1 LVASRIVL
9 LFLLIS
15 SQIAVGQS
23 SWIKLPSRFTI
34 EAFDLNYRQL
44 LVKEADSAVGINNE
58 AIAYNQFGIW
68 NIADRADTFQV
79 DSFKV
84 RSWSTYSYWENGKS
98 YLRGGAIRN
107 SVLFDYVSISQ
118 DGAWARGLDS
128 VGLLQIHLPSGR
140 QFRSQAILDGQSI
153 EEPIRCFD
161 DRLGYYFVDWKSAR
175 LSHWNYVYAE
185 NFNSGISIAELNRRY
200 GGLNR
205 AGEWQ
210 IKPKYSWLIKVKGD
224 RFIGKADSNN
234 QIINEQGKEIWAGKD
249 SIYAADGFVGR
260 VDSLRLLGAIDYNG
274 CELFSGYKY
283 GVLKD
288 QNQYIADAGTYMCI
302 KDTNGAVMFGPKT
315 SYSMIESGSEGL
327 FRVKKNGKYGF
338 ANKEGIKRIP
348 YRYEET
354 KALTNGKVPIK
365 IQSRWGVINNAD
377 QILVQPIYSYVSNYC
392 GNICSAE
399 LGGKWYIFDGN
410 GTSIFSDGCKQVQE
424 TISGGYILQ
433 QNGKFGYVNAEG
445 SVLLQPV
452 YQEIQEVTSQIIK
465 ARLGNVWAVY
475 DGSGNLKLAGKY
487 QKIHSDLSVGYIF
500 LYK

>member
-9 LFLLIS
+9 LFLLFS

-23 SWIKLPSRFTI
+23 SWIKLPSRFTV
-34 EAFDLNYRQL
+34 EAFDLNYSQV
-44 LVKEADSAVGINNE
+44 LVKEADSVVGLNNE
-58 AIAYNQFGIW
+58 AIAYSQFGNWYIL
-68 NIADRADTFQV
+68 DRTDTFQV

-84 RSWSTYSYWENGKS
+84 RSWSAYSYWENGKS

-107 SVLFDYVSISQ
+107 SFDFDYVSISE
-118 DGAWARGLDS
+118 DGAWARGTDS
-128 VGLLQIHLPSGR
+128 VGLLQVHLPSGR
-140 QFRSQAILDGQSI
+140 QFRAMAILDGQSI
-153 EEPIRCFD
+153 EEPIRCFN
-161 DRLGYYFVDWKSAR
+161 DRLGYYFIDWKSVR

-185 NFNSGISIAELNRRY
+185 NFTNGISIAELNRRY

-210 IKPKYSWLIKVKGD
+210 IKPRYSWLIRVKGN
-224 RFIGKADSNN
+224 RFIGKTDSVF
-234 QIINEQGKEIWAGKD
+234 QIIDEFGKNIWAGKD
-249 SIYAADGFVGR
+249 SIYKADGFVGR
-260 VDSLRLLGAIDYNG
+260 VDSLGLLGAIDYSG

-283 GVLKD
+283 GVVKD

-338 ANKEGIKRIP
+338 ANKEGIKRIQ
-348 YRYEET
+348 YRYEAT
-354 KALTNGKVPIK
+354 KALTNGKVPVK
-365 IQSRWGVINNAD
+365 IQNRWGVITNAD
-377 QILVQPIYSYVSNYC
+377 QIVVQPIYSYVSNFC
-392 GNICSAE
+392 GNICCAE
-399 LGGKWYIFDGN
+399 LAEKWYIFDSSGR
-410 GTSIFSDGCKQVQE
+410 SIFFDGCNQVQE
-424 TISGGYILQ
+424 TSSGGYILQ
-433 QNGKFGYVNAEG
+433 QNGKFGYINADG
-445 SVLLQPV
+445 TVLLQPF

-465 ARLGNVWAVY
+465 ARLGNFWAVY

-487 QKIHSDLSVGYIF
+487 QKIHSDLSAGYIF